1 MRSRSPGVP
10 LVRFLAFATFC
21 ALGTSSIAAAE
32 IDTNVFTAMHWRL
45 IGPFRGGRV
54 TAVAGIPGKPN
65 VYYFGTPGGGI
76 WKSTDAGRVWKPI
89 FDQAHVASIGALTV
103 APSDANIIFAGSGE
117 QTPGH
122 GVYRSSDEGATWTNI
137 GLRDLRYIQAI
148 AVDPHDPN
156 IVVVAGNSLGASVI
170 ARHVP
175 KQASLLERGIYKTTD
190 GGKSWSKVL
199 AKDDSAG
206 VVDLCADPGN
216 PQTLYASVYYPASG
230 KGDSAKAAT
239 SEIWKSSDEGS
250 SWKALASKGLP
261 DKDRGRLGIVV
272 APSNEGRRIYA
283 IVKQGFYRSDD
294 GGANWQRSST
304 DTRVIGSEYF
314 SRIFVDPF
322 NPDVIYAAQT
332 SLYRSTDGGHTF
344 EAFRGAPGGDDYH
357 VLWIDPHNSARM
369 LLGVDQG
376 AAVSVDAGAT
386 WTSWYNQPTGQFYHV
401 STDRYFPYRAYAA
414 QQDSGT
420 AAIVTRSDYGQITS
434 HDWYPVGGFE
444 YCFIAP
450 DPINPD
456 LVYSGGWYGS
466 VLRFDKRTGQYA
478 TVFEK
483 GEKYRTAG
491 MAPLAW
497 APHDP
502 RRLYLGTQFLMKTSD
517 GGANWQQMSPDLT
530 ATSTETKSREKTD
543 KKAAEDPDQERRK
556 AITSLSLSTI
566 DSAEIWVGTGTGLVQ
581 LTRDGGG
588 SWINVSP
595 PGIPD
600 TQITGLEA
608 SHHDPGT
615 AYMVG
620 NTRDKLVPLL
630 ARTYDF
636 GRTWKMIVAG
646 LPADETVRV
655 VREDPVRKGLL
666 YAGTQ
671 TGVYVSFDDGDTWQ
685 SLQLNLPA
693 ATVTDLDV
701 HENDLVAST
710 FGRAL
715 WILDDLTPLREM
727 NSTVL
732 SSDGHLFSP
741 ETAMRVRWDTNPDT
755 PYPPETPAGK
765 NPPNGA
771 ILNYFLKAGTAGEIT
786 MNIYDAQGKQVQHF
800 SSTPESREL
809 PPPNVPSYWFAP
821 PEALPK
827 AAGLN
832 RFVWDLRYPAPLA
845 LPYGYYGGLLEY
857 TEYTLPSDA
866 VPGDTPKLQPQGP
879 VAVPGDYTV
888 ELSADG
894 KTFRKDVKVEL
905 DPRVKVP
912 VADLQQQL
920 DLERK
925 IDRGMDV
932 SYRSFHQ
939 AEELRKDLEE
949 REKADKAHWGKN
961 VKDAVAGFRKK
972 LEGIQSGDPKA
983 PGFGPVNRELGRL
996 AASAQSADVRPSE
1009 TAKAAVEENCNAL
1022 EKDLAKWR
1030 QLNAE
1035 DLGRLNGQLKAGRET
1050 PLAASSAISVRACGG
1065 EEGLK

>member
-1 MRSRSPGVP
+1 MRFGPVPIAILLTCITVSAVVSCAMGEEMEAGV
-10 LVRFLAFATFC
+10 FA
-21 ALGTSSIAAAE
+21 
-32 IDTNVFTAMHWRL
+32 AMHWRL
-45 IGPFRGGRV
+45 IGPFRAGRV
-54 TAVAGIPGKPN
+54 TAVAGVPGQPS

-89 FDQAHVASIGALTV
+89 FDQEHVASIGALVV
-103 APSDANIIFAGSGE
+103 APSDANIIFAGTGE

-122 GVYRSSDEGATWTNI
+122 GVYRSSDGGATWTNI
-137 GLRDLRYIQAI
+137 GLRDMRYIQAI
-148 AVDPHDPN
+148 AVDQHDPR
-156 IVVVAGNSLGASVI
+156 IIVVAGNSLGASVI
-170 ARHVP
+170 ARPVP
-175 KQASLLERGIYKTTD
+175 KLASSLDRGIYKTTD

-199 AKDDSAG
+199 TKDESAG

-230 KGDSAKAAT
+230 TGEAAKPST
-239 SEIWKSSDEGS
+239 SEIWKSTDEGS
-250 SWKALASKGLP
+250 TWKALASKGLP
-261 DKDRGRLGIVV
+261 EKGRGRLGIVV
-272 APSNEGRRIYA
+272 APGNEGRRIYA
-283 IVKQGFYRSDD
+283 IVNQGFFRSDD
-294 GGANWQRSST
+294 GGANWQRSTT

-314 SRIFVDPF
+314 SRIFVDPL
-322 NPDVIYAAQT
+322 NADVIYAAQT

-357 VLWIDPHNSARM
+357 VLWIDPQNSARM

-376 AAVSVDAGAT
+376 AVVSLDGGT
-386 WTSWYNQPTGQFYHV
+386 SWTSWYNQPTGQFYHV
-401 STDRYFPYRAYAA
+401 STDRFFPYRAYAA

-420 AAIVTRSDYGQITS
+420 AAIVSRSDYGQITS

-450 DPINPD
+450 DPLNPD

-466 VLRFDKRTGQYA
+466 VVRFDKRTGQYA

-483 GEKYRTAG
+483 GEKYRTAN

-502 RRLYLGTQFLMKTSD
+502 HTLYLGTQFLLKTGD
-517 GGANWQQMSPDLT
+517 AGASWQQISPDLT
-530 ATSTETKSREKTD
+530 AGPEKVNERQTV
-543 KKAAEDPDQERRK
+543 KPEAAVDLAQQRRK
-556 AITSLSLSTI
+556 AITSFSLSTM
-566 DSAEIWVGTGTGLVQ
+566 DGVEIWVGTGTGLVQ
-581 LTRDGGG
+581 LTRNGGG
-588 SWINVSP
+588 SWQNVSP
-595 PGIPD
+595 PEMQD
-600 TQITGLEA
+600 TQVVGLEA
-608 SHHDPGT
+608 SHRDPGT

-620 NTRDKLVPLL
+620 NTRDKFAPLIE
-630 ARTYDF
+630 RTYDF
-636 GRTWKMIVAG
+636 GRTWKTIVAG

-671 TGVYVSFDDGDTWQ
+671 TGVFVSFDDGDNWQ

-727 NSTVL
+727 NSEVL
-732 SSDGHLFSP
+732 SSDAHLFSP
-741 ETAMRVRWDTNPDT
+741 ETAVRVRWDTNPDT

-771 ILNYFLKAGTAGEIT
+771 ILNYFLKTGSSGEIGMT
-786 MNIYDAQGKQVQHF
+786 VYDAQGKEVRRF
-800 SSTPESREL
+800 SSTPEAREL

-845 LPYGYYGGLLEY
+845 LPYGYFGGLLEY

-888 ELSADG
+888 ELMAGG
-894 KTFRKDVKVEL
+894 KTYRKSVKVEL
-905 DPRVKVP
+905 DLRVKAAAP
-912 VADLQQQL
+912 DLQQQL
-920 DLERK
+920 ELERK
-925 IDRGMDV
+925 IDRGMNV

-939 AEELRKDLEE
+939 VEELRKALEE
-949 REKADKAHWGKN
+949 REKAGKAGWS
-961 VKDAVAGFRKK
+961 KDLTEAVAAFRKK
-972 LEGIQSGDPKA
+972 LDGIGKGEPKA

-1009 TAKAAVEENCNAL
+1009 TAKAAVEENCSAL
-1022 EKDLAKWR
+1022 EKDLTKWR
-1030 QLNAE
+1030 QLNSE
-1035 DLGRLNGQLKAGRET
+1035 ELGRLNGLLGQRSGA
-1050 PLAASSAISVRACGG
+1050 PLPGSGAISVNACDG
-1065 EEGLK
+1065 EP